1 MLNAREFVTF
11 FKNIL
16 NKNRDAFKMGKIE
29 LDYLFL
35 LIIIGID
42 NFS

>member
-1 MLNAREFVTF
+1 MFNAREFVRF

-16 NKNRDAFKMGKIE
+16 NKNRDAFKMRKIE